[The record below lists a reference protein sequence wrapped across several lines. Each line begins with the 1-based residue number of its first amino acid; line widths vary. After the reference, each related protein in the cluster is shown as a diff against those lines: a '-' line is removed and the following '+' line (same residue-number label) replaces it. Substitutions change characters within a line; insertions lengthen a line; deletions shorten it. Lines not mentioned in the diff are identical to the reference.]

1 MPVKSHLFTGM
12 AFYFICS
19 SFYIRLRFPW
29 LLWFLSI
36 TRLLFH
42 CPVYWFDNASI
53 SPLPGLWR
61 YQNRTGSSYDMK
73 GMTGAY
79 PFHRS
84 GRRHTSHRCAAAP
97 ISVAAVHHKGPWIP
111 LLVPHMPSPRT
122 HLKSI
127 ILDLLYASHSK
138 MSICFFWRI
147 WISNRAVHSTIDQHF
162 MAPSFFFV
170 MIRLVDS
177 SPPFGAVGMVQ
188 SMLPEFK
195 RKSWQSFRFKLLSR
209 QQDLFSRKSPGFA
222 WFGEAG
228 ALTNTLT
235 NIRKSAG
242 GHSGHGSDLYP
253 RKLGPKVPEST

>member
-1 MPVKSHLFTGM
+1 MRPFPLFPACDDTRIAQDLHMIWKGWLGHIH
-12 AFYFICS
+12 FIDQDAGT
-19 SFYIRLRFPW
+19 
-29 LLWFLSI
+29 LLTAVQQLQ
-36 TRLLFH
+36 
-42 CPVYWFDNASI
+42 Y
-53 SPLPGLWR
+53 PLPPFITKGLE
-61 YQNRTGSSYDMK
+61 YLCS
-73 GMTGAY
+73 
-79 PFHRS
+79 FLI
-84 GRRHTSHRCAAAP
+84 C
-97 ISVAAVHHKGPWIP
+97 
-111 LLVPHMPSPRT
+111 PSPRT

>member
-97 ISVAAVHHKGPWIP
+97 ISVAAVHHK
-111 LLVPHMPSPRT
+111 
-122 HLKSI
+122 
-127 ILDLLYASHSK
+127 
-138 MSICFFWRI
+138 RI